1 MFAVVM
7 MQAPS
12 QRARIEMEVK
22 KLIYG
27 ALGK

>member
-1 MFAVVM
+1 VM